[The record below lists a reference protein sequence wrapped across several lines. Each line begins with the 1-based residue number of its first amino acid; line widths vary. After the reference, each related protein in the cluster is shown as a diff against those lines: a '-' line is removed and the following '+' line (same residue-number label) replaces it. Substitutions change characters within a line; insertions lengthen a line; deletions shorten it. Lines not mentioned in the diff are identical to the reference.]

1 MAGPEFCAVR
11 FPFLKL
17 LKLCSEGQNMSKFSS
32 HIALVAKGMA
42 MGAADVVPG
51 VSGGTIAF
59 ITGIYDRLLNALKS
73 VNPSLFK
80 VLGNEGISGVWQRID
95 GTFLVCLFGGVLTSI
110 LLFAHAIT
118 WLLATYPEMLWAFFF
133 GLILVSGLHM
143 IRQVHRWSVA
153 TILTLLAGVVFAYG
167 VGVLTPSSLEPE
179 PLTLFFAG
187 AVAICAMILPGISGS
202 FILLMMGLYGPVI
215 DAVKNLD
222 FSVLMVFGLGCIGGL
237 LSFSHVLS
245 WLLKKHRDLAI
256 ALLTGLMLGAL
267 GKVWP
272 WKETLETR
280 LNSSGE
286 TVPLIQVNVSP
297 MHFESITGQPAYLV
311 ESIGLMIFAIVLV
324 AVIEWLGSKNY

>member
-1 MAGPEFCAVR
+1 
-11 FPFLKL
+11 
-17 LKLCSEGQNMSKFSS
+17 MSKYFSYC
-32 HIALVAKGMA
+32 ALVAKGMA

-73 VNPSLFK
+73 VNPSLLK
-80 VLGNEGISGVWQRID
+80 VLSNEGVAGVWQRMD
-95 GTFLVCLFGGVLTSI
+95 GTFLLCVFGGVLTSI
-110 LLFAHAIT
+110 LSFAHVIT
-118 WLLATYPEMLWAFFF
+118 WFLAVYPEMLWAFFF

-143 IRQVHRWSVA
+143 IRQVNRWHA
-153 TILTLLAGVVFAYG
+153 GTITMLLVGMVIAYA
-167 VGVLTPSSLEPE
+167 VGVLSPTSLEPE

-222 FSVLMVFGLGCIGGL
+222 LVVLAIFGTGCVGGL

-245 WLLKKHRDLAI
+245 WLLKKHRDLALS
-256 ALLTGLMLGAL
+256 LLTGLMLGAL

-272 WKETLETR
+272 WKETLTSR
-280 LNSSGE
+280 INSAGE
-286 TVPLIQVNVSP
+286 QVPLIQTNVSP
-297 MHFESITGQPAYLV
+297 MDYEMITGQPAYLV
-311 ESIGLMIFAIVLV
+311 ESIGLMIFAIALV
-324 AVIEWLGSKNY
+324 GAIEWLGSKKH

>member
-1 MAGPEFCAVR
+1 
-11 FPFLKL
+11 
-17 LKLCSEGQNMSKFSS
+17 MSKFASYF
-32 HIALVAKGMA
+32 ALIAKGMA

-80 VLGNEGISGVWQRID
+80 VIGQEGVAGVWRRID
-95 GTFLVCLFGGVLTSI
+95 GTFLVCVFGGVLTSI
-110 LLFAHAIT
+110 LSFAHAIT
-118 WLLATYPEMLWAFFF
+118 YFLASYPEMLWAFFF
-133 GLILVSGLHM
+133 GLIMVSGLHM
-143 IRQVHRWSVA
+143 IRQVHHWNVPAMISLLLGVVVA
-153 TILTLLAGVVFAYG
+153 SAVGILTPG
-167 VGVLTPSSLEPE
+167 SLDPE
-179 PLTLFFAG
+179 PVTLFFAG
-187 AVAICAMILPGISGS
+187 AIAICAMILPGISGS

-215 DAVKNLD
+215 DAVKSLD
-222 FSVLMVFGLGCIGGL
+222 FSVLIVFGLGCISGL

-272 WKETLETR
+272 WKETLQAR
-280 LNSSGE
+280 INSSGE
-286 TVPLIQVNVSP
+286 QVPLIQANVSP
-297 MHFESITGQPAYLV
+297 TNYEIITGQPAYLV

-324 AVIEWLGSKNY
+324 AMIEWLGSRKH

>member
-1 MAGPEFCAVR
+1 
-11 FPFLKL
+11 
-17 LKLCSEGQNMSKFSS
+17 MSKYFSYC
-32 HIALVAKGMA
+32 ALVAKGMA

-80 VLGNEGISGVWQRID
+80 VLSNEGFAGVWQRMD
-95 GTFLVCLFGGVLTSI
+95 GTFLLCVFGGVLTSI
-110 LLFAHAIT
+110 LSFAHVIT
-118 WLLATYPEMLWAFFF
+118 WFLAVYPEMLWAFFF

-143 IRQVHRWSVA
+143 IRQVDRWHA
-153 TILTLLAGVVFAYG
+153 GTIAMLLVGMVIAYA
-167 VGVLTPSSLEPE
+167 VGVLSPTSLEPE

-187 AVAICAMILPGISGS
+187 AIAICAMILPGISGS

-222 FSVLMVFGLGCIGGL
+222 LVVLAIFGTGCIGGL

-245 WLLKKHRDLAI
+245 WLLKKHRDLALS
-256 ALLTGLMLGAL
+256 LLTGLMLGAL

-272 WKETLETR
+272 WKETLTSR
-280 LNSSGE
+280 INSAGE
-286 TVPLIQVNVSP
+286 QVPLIQTNVSP
-297 MHFESITGQPAYLV
+297 MDYEMITGQPAYLV
-311 ESIGLMIFAIVLV
+311 ESIGLMIFAIALV
-324 AVIEWLGSKNY
+324 GTIEWLGSKKH